1 MKLSTFTELLESVQ
15 QGIKIKKQL
24 SLKSLLEEAIY
35 RNSDAE
41 FIGYQESRSSQP
53 FALFN
58 IISTKTN
65 RHGSTVTEKTLQ
77 QLKLQVPEYP
87 SFSDWKKEQQYKR

>member
-15 QGIKIKKQL
+15 QGGKLKKQL
-24 SLKSLLEEAIY
+24 SIKSLLEEAIY

-53 FALFN
+53 IACFN
-58 IISTKTN
+58 ILNKKSDKFE
-65 RHGSTVTEKTLQ
+65 STVTEKTLQ
-77 QLKLQVPEYP
+77 KLKLQVPEYP